1 MLVGLLVHVRHPVG
15 SIAHLTIGIS
25 FYFEFLR
32 EVSHCGIMPLRHPDA
47 ISGARAL
54 GGSGAILIQLKMA
67 EI

>member
-1 MLVGLLVHVRHPVG
+1 MHVRHPVG

-32 EVSHCGIMPLRHPDA
+32 EVAHCGIMPLRHPHA
-47 ISGARAL
+47 ISGARTL